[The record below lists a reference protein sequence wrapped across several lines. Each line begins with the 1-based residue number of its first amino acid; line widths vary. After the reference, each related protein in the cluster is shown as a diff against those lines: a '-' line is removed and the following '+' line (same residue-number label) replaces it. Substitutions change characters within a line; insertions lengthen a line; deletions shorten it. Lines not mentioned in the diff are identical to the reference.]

1 MAVRPRTHSARVL
14 RKNAT
19 EAEKIL
25 WHVLRDLPLPESV
38 RRQHPIGRYIAD
50 FAIPAYKLVIEID
63 GGQHAASIEA
73 DEERTRN
80 LNARGYRV
88 IRLRNNDVLGNIEG
102 VLESIVAEIG
112 NSPTSP

>member
-1 MAVRPRTHSARVL
+1 LRT
-14 RKNAT
+14 NAT

-25 WHVLRDLPLPESV
+25 WRALRELTLPVNV

-50 FAIPAYKLVIEID
+50 FAIPAHKLVIEID
-63 GGQHAASIEA
+63 GGHHATSVGA
-73 DEERTRN
+73 DEERTRV
-80 LNARGYRV
+80 LNTRGCRV
-88 IRLRNNDVLGNIEG
+88 NRFWNNDVLGNIGG